1 MCAGAPACLSLLSF
15 ERGKKDES
23 SANSPCQP
31 PPDALSS
38 LRRRHRRRRCSLFEN
53 TYPCQPPVQP
63 SQLLLRDALLE
74 SRRAR
79 RRPGRQKH
87 HGVADPARRAGD
99 DAGAGVGELFL
110 EASAGRFLVGRRAG
124 RGQHGDDAG
133 EGQRRHS
140 LFGSESAGRPAASFS
155 PLRTVRFLWGKR
167 NGKRLSKLSPSLFS
181 IGSREKKM
189 RVRRFFSSCIL
200 VFFSTHE
207 EIKGSAFKRA
217 LCGASLHAPVRA
229 LPSISLYPC

>member
-99 DAGAGVGELFL
+99 DAGAGVRELFL
-110 EASAGRFLVGRRAG
+110 EASASRFLVGRRTG
-124 RGQHGDDAG
+124 RGQHGDNAG
-133 EGQRRHS
+133 EGQRRH
-140 LFGSESAGRPAASFS
+140 LFGPGLDSAGRLASLFQDGAFS
-155 PLRTVRFLWGKR
+155 WGKETEKPEQ
-167 NGKRLSKLSPSLFS
+167 KREPFCS
-181 IGSREKKM
+181 IGTRGEKTK
-189 RVRRFFSSCIL
+189 
-200 VFFSTHE
+200 
-207 EIKGSAFKRA
+207 KKKQ
-217 LCGASLHAPVRA
+217 
-229 LPSISLYPC
+229 